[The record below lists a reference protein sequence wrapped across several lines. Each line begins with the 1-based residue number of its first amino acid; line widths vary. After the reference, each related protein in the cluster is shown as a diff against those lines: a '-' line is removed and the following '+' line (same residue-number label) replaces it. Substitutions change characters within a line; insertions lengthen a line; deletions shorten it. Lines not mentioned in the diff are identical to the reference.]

1 MDVQEELEG
10 RMTCDEEDLE
20 RLGFIDGAAL
30 YPHHAWENLSTPVLA
45 SAVSVM
51 MSVVVVMMV
60 MIVVLVV
67 MPAYHY
73 HYYYC
78 LEFW

>member
-1 MDVQEELEG
+1 MHVQEELEG

-60 MIVVLVV
+60 VIVVFVV
-67 MPAYHY
+67 MPAYHD
-73 HYYYC
+73 HYYYH